1 MPTAEF
7 RITRLAI
14 HGRHGARAEEQS
26 LGQRFFLDLAITA
39 EVGNALA
46 SDRVE
51 DTLHYGQVIK
61 AATAAFNARTFNL
74 IEAAAAAVADDLL
87 AKFPAIVKIR
97 VTVHKPS
104 APVSAIIDDLS
115 ATVKRKRGDGRAA

>member
-7 RITRLAI
+7 RITRIAL
-14 HGRHGARAEEQS
+14 HGRHGARAEEQA
-26 LGQRFFLDLAITA
+26 LGQHFFLDLAITA
-39 EVGNALA
+39 DVGNALV

-61 AATAAFNARTFNL
+61 AASAAFNARTFNL

-87 AKFPAIVKIR
+87 ARFPAIVKIG
-97 VTVHKPS
+97 VTVHKPA
-104 APVSAIIDDLS
+104 APVSAIIEDLS
-115 ATVKRKRGDGRAA
+115 ATVERRRAP